1 MYKKPWVKSIINQ
14 LQNSYTML
22 NSFRTYLI
30 ASLALIISSCGKPKQ
45 GMQGPP
51 PAKVAI
57 QKIAPAS
64 AIYYDEYPTT
74 ITALNQVELRPQVN
88 GYITEVS
95 FKEGA
100 HIKKGTKLYSIDQ
113 QQYEAAYQQALANLA
128 VQEANLVKAQKD
140 ADRYR
145 ELSKRDAVA
154 KQQVDNAEANFEAAR
169 KQVEA
174 AKATVR
180 SVQTNVRYTNIYAPF
195 DGTIGISQVKL
206 GAAVSAGQTLLN
218 TISSD
223 NPIVADFVI
232 DQKEIF
238 RFSQLQKKTSSKN
251 DSTFSLAFN
260 GAKYTQF
267 GSLYAID
274 RAVNA
279 QTGTITVRVVFSN
292 PENLLRAGMSGT
304 LKVLNHSPQSSVIIP
319 YKAVTEQ
326 LGEYFVYKVRLD
338 SNKVTQQRVA
348 LGQQVGKN
356 IIIKSGLQE
365 GETIVTEGVQS
376 LREGSLVTIPDNS
389 NSPKEIKH

>member
-1 MYKKPWVKSIINQ
+1 
-14 LQNSYTML
+14 ML
-22 NSFRTYLI
+22 TSLRNYLI
-30 ASLALIISSCGKPKQ
+30 VGLALIITSCGKPKQ
-45 GMQGPP
+45 GLQGPP
-51 PAKVAI
+51 TRKVAI

-64 AIYYDEYPTT
+64 AIYYDEYRTT
-74 ITALNQVELRPQVN
+74 ITALNQVDLRPQVN

-95 FKEGA
+95 FKEGD
-100 HIKKGTKLYSIDQ
+100 HVKKGTKLYSIDQ
-113 QQYEAAYQQALANLA
+113 QQYEAAYQQALANVA

-140 ADRYR
+140 VDRYR
-145 ELSKRDAVA
+145 ELNKRDAIA
-154 KQQVDNAEANFEAAR
+154 KQQVDNAEANYEATK

-223 NPIVADFVI
+223 NPVVADFVI

-238 RFSQLQKKTSSKN
+238 RFAQLLKKGSSKN
-251 DSTFSLAFN
+251 DSTFTLAFN
-260 GAKYTQF
+260 GERYSHV
-267 GSLYAID
+267 GSIHVID

-279 QTGTITVRVVFSN
+279 QTGTITVRIVFPN
-292 PENLLRAGMSGT
+292 PENLLRVGMAGT
-304 LKVLNHSPQSSVIIP
+304 LKGLSQSPPSSVVIP
-319 YKAVTEQ
+319 YQAVTEQ

-348 LGQQVGKN
+348 LGKQIGRN
-356 IIIKSGLQE
+356 IIVKSGLQE
-365 GETIVTEGVQS
+365 GETIVTEGVQN
-376 LREGSLVTIPDNS
+376 LREGSIVVLPENS
-389 NSPKEIKH
+389 DSKKEIKH

>member
-1 MYKKPWVKSIINQ
+1 
-14 LQNSYTML
+14 ML
-22 NSFRTYLI
+22 SSLNYLI
-30 ASLALIISSCGKPKQ
+30 VGLALTIVSCGKPKQ

-51 PAKVAI
+51 APKVAI

-74 ITALNQVELRPQVN
+74 ITALNQVDLRPQVN

-95 FKEGA
+95 FKEGD
-100 HIKKGTKLYSIDQ
+100 HVKKGTKLYSIDQ

-140 ADRYR
+140 VDRYR
-145 ELSKRDAVA
+145 ELNKRDAVA
-154 KQQVDNAEANFEAAR
+154 KQQVDNAEANYSAAQ
-169 KQVEA
+169 KQVDA

-223 NPIVADFVI
+223 NPVVADFVI
-232 DQKEIF
+232 DQKEIY
-238 RFSQLQKKTSSKN
+238 RFTQLKKKGSSKN
-251 DSTFSLAFN
+251 DSTFCLSFN
-260 GAKYTQF
+260 GEKYPHF
-267 GSLYAID
+267 GTLLAID
-274 RAVNA
+274 RAVNS
-279 QTGTITVRVVFSN
+279 QTGTITVRIMFPNTES
-292 PENLLRAGMSGT
+292 LLRVGMAGT
-304 LKVLNHSPQSSVIIP
+304 LKVLGHSPESSVVIP

-348 LGQQVGKN
+348 LGKQIGRN
-356 IIIKSGLQE
+356 IIVKSGLQE
-365 GETIVTEGVQS
+365 GETIVTEGVQN
-376 LREGSLVTIPDNS
+376 LREGTTVTIPDANA
-389 NSPKEIKH
+389 PKEIKH